1 MEISIFEFIFFYFLI
16 VLSTIGLGFLSVKL
30 VGEKNLNGLGYLG
43 LLGVFFLIFY
53 SMLGHLFFK
62 HGLVSN
68 SIVMLIGLTSFFLNI
83 KTLVKK
89 SELGIFFLTFT
100 ILFISVVIIK
110 NHDDFSYYH
119 FPYTYY
125 LNEYPLIVGL
135 GQYGHGFRT
144 PSSLFY
150 LNSIFYLPIVK
161 YYMINVGALMIMGFS
176 NLIILSNLIKTV
188 KSKQFN
194 YLFILGLLSF
204 AFINIFFYRIAE
216 HGTDRSAQ
224 ILILIFVMEL
234 LNFIGSPKTYKLFL
248 NKTFLLLGIIASL
261 KHFIFSTL
269 SFFYKSFIFYIEI
282 NFYFRF

>member
-1 MEISIFEFIFFYFLI
+1 MPVKLDDQNIPVVDLGAFLSGTSDERLKLAQRVDEIFRSI
-16 VLSTIGLGFLSVKL
+16 GFL
-30 VGEKNLNGLGYLG
+30 
-43 LLGVFFLIFY
+43 
-53 SMLGHLFFK
+53 
-62 HGLVSN
+62 
-68 SIVMLIGLTSFFLNI
+68 
-83 KTLVKK
+83 
-89 SELGIFFLTFT
+89 
-100 ILFISVVIIK
+100 IIK

-176 NLIILSNLIKTV
+176 NLIILSNLIKTL

-224 ILILIFVMEL
+224 ILILIFV
-234 LNFIGSPKTYKLFL
+234 
-248 NKTFLLLGIIASL
+248 
-261 KHFIFSTL
+261 
-269 SFFYKSFIFYIEI
+269 
-282 NFYFRF
+282 